1 MATIAPDWLHLI
13 RGLIIDLDGVLWRGA
28 QPLPGLQ
35 AFFATLRRLGLAP
48 LLATNNATASPADV
62 AARLAGYGAA
72 VGPQEVIT
80 SSEAAA
86 ALLREHLPAGAPV
99 LPVGEAGLR
108 AALDGAGFAL
118 VEHADGARAVVVALD
133 RSLTWGLL
141 TEACLAIRAGA
152 LFVGANPDVTFP
164 TERGLAPGSGALLAA
179 IQAATGVA
187 PLVVGKPE
195 PPLFQAAL
203 ARLTLP
209 SAQVLAIGDRLET
222 DILGAQRAGLRSALL
237 LTGVTTPAEL
247 KRSPIQPDCVFQD
260 LADLTRALAATA

>member
-1 MATIAPDWLHLI
+1 MSDPAWLPSV

-35 AFFATLRRLGLAP
+35 PFFGTLRQRRLP
-48 LLATNNATASPADV
+48 FVLATNNATAAPARV
-62 AARLAGYGAA
+62 AERLAGYGVRVEAR
-72 VGPQEVIT
+72 EVLT

-86 ALLREHLPAGAPV
+86 ALLRQRFPAGTPV

-108 AALDGAGFAL
+108 AALAEAGFEL
-118 VEHADGARAVVVALD
+118 LDHADGAEAVVVALD

-179 IQAATGVA
+179 IQAATGTA
-187 PLVVGKPE
+187 PLIVGKPE

-203 ARLTLP
+203 ARLGLP
-209 SAQVLAIGDRLET
+209 AEEVLAVGDRLET
-222 DILGAQRAGLRSALL
+222 DILGAQRAGLRTALV
-237 LTGVTTPAEL
+237 LTGVTAPDEL
-247 KRSPIQPDCVFQD
+247 ARSPLRPDGVFLD
-260 LADLTRALAATA
+260 LPDLTRALAAAA